1 MSPILATINYNDT
14 DADLAPV
21 NRYNDGSRSTLRVT
35 ATLLAGVSFFVMA
48 SSSAVAET
56 TTDANNIDRHN
67 VMTLTSTANVEGQTT
82 NIDSGINSDTNS
94 GTNSRIDSR
103 IDNHNQQS
111 LYPRLYPRLY
121 SQLRQQALQQKLAE
135 HPTWRRL
142 LYYTEQTNSRSKVAS
157 QVDNPEF
164 FISPEGKTNAQAE
177 LEALLEL
184 ILVPTSSLSAT
195 DKLSRQTTLCRFP
208 ARRYWLQ
215 SQLDIPNKVLDE
227 VHCPEFDAWMEKLD
241 AQRLSVVFAGEYLDN
256 PLSAFAH
263 TLMLIDSTKSLAD
276 PANIDAAH
284 ALNDT
289 VAGSPDD
296 NFVVYAG
303 KSIIGAYPNDITID
317 PYPQKLAYYLKKDS
331 RDVWTYPLALTQAEV
346 QQIMRHVW
354 ETKDLG
360 LPYYFTTDNCASEIL
375 RYIDVVRPESSL
387 LSQLPYVVVP
397 SDVVR
402 LLTKEGLITEQ
413 SYLPADNTL
422 KQAKRNAAATAVS
435 EHAAV
440 SMSHTLPDSVISKD
454 NKLLPTAIMPAS
466 NNPNDAHP
474 INRVMVGIG
483 QQGGEID
490 GKNSTNSY
498 LTFGSR
504 AGFNDL
510 LDRPTGYPQNFDFE
524 GLSANVR
531 VYDNGGIADRLHQ
544 DRIQLQDF
552 TLIRCR
558 SFNPVNS
565 AKSGKTWGVNIGA
578 SRVNDGSDMNAG
590 DHLVANAAYEHGIS
604 MAFGAPSTSSGELPP
619 HLCYALANGAAQ
631 VGKGINNGWRIG
643 VGTNLGC
650 RYQFNTKLRA
660 HAELQLPYWY
670 HGDID
675 KTVDSKARGH
685 YWQPIATLGMQYD
698 IDRTQAVRLQG
709 SYEFQEHV
717 RDQDDVQLAYVKYF

>member
-1 MSPILATINYNDT
+1 MSPILTPTKHDDI
-14 DADLAPV
+14 DAHLVAV
-21 NRYNDGSRSTLRVT
+21 NCYSDCSRVT
-35 ATLLAGVSFFVMA
+35 LQRVATLLAGVSFFVMA

-56 TTDANNIDRHN
+56 TADANNLDKPD
-67 VMTLTSTANVEGQTT
+67 VVTLTSITNVAGQTN
-82 NIDSGINSDTNS
+82 NIDSGIDSDS
-94 GTNSRIDSR
+94 
-103 IDNHNQQS
+103 HNQHS
-111 LYPRLYPRLY
+111 LYP
-121 SQLRQQALQQKLAE
+121 QLRQQALQKKLAE

-142 LYYTEQTNSRSKVAS
+142 LYYTEQTNSRSKGTS

-184 ILVPTSSLSAT
+184 MLAPTSSLSAT
-195 DKLSRQTTLCRFP
+195 DKRSRHTTLCRFP

-215 SQLDIPNKVLDE
+215 SQLEIPNKVLDE
-227 VHCPEFDAWMEKLD
+227 VHCPEFDAWMDKLD

-296 NFVVYAG
+296 SFVVYAG

-317 PYPQKLAYYLKKDS
+317 PYPQKLAHYLKKDN
-331 RDVWTYPLALTQAEV
+331 RDVWSYPLALTQAEV

-375 RYIDVVRPESSL
+375 RYIDIVRPESSL

-422 KQAKRNAAATAVS
+422 KQAKRNAAAVTESAVVSTAR
-435 EHAAV
+435 A
-440 SMSHTLPDSVISKD
+440 LPDSAISED
-454 NKLLPTAIMPAS
+454 NKLLPTAITPAS

-474 INRVMVGIG
+474 INRVKVGIG
-483 QQGGEID
+483 QRSGEID
-490 GKNSTNSY
+490 GKNNNDAY
-498 LTFGSR
+498 LSFGLR

-510 LDRPTGYPQNFDFE
+510 LDRPAGYPQNFDFE
-524 GLSANVR
+524 GLSANLR
-531 VYDNGGIADRLHQ
+531 VYANDGNNDHPYQ

-552 TLIRCR
+552 TLIRGR
-558 SFNPVNS
+558 SFNPINS
-565 AKSGKTWGVNIGA
+565 AKSGKTWGANLGA
-578 SRVNDGSDMNAG
+578 TRVNDGSEANAG

-604 MAFGAPSTSSGELPP
+604 MAFGTPTAGSGELPP
-619 HLCYALANGAAQ
+619 QLCYALGMGATQ
-631 VGKGINNGWRIG
+631 VGKGINNGWRVGIG
-643 VGTNLGC
+643 ANLGC
-650 RYQFNTKLRA
+650 RYQLNPKLRA

-670 HGDID
+670 HGDINKISD
-675 KTVDSKARGH
+675 KSVDSNASGH
-685 YWQPIATLGMQYD
+685 YWQPIATFGVQYD
-698 IDRTQAVRLQG
+698 IDRAQAVRLQG
-709 SYEFQEHV
+709 SHDFQHRV